1 MSINSAKFGPE
12 NLLEIVE
19 STIDEDHE
27 DESPAETIGRR
38 NGVPRGDNS
47 PNCESEERTY
57 CRDQVGWSSSDPVN
71 LERHEDVHNQRPG
84 LETAINTELR
94 LRVCDTHVIHD
105 RREEVRH
112 QSITGPL

>member
-71 LERHEDVHNQRPG
+71 LERHEDVRETEKDLISRKKEEERQRKALG
-84 LETAINTELR
+84 N
-94 LRVCDTHVIHD
+94 
-105 RREEVRH
+105 
-112 QSITGPL
+112 